1 MLITLAPEISTALE
15 KKETQM
21 LLSLG
26 KNENIKTHINK
37 NSDFTFENSLL
48 VVMVIT
54 ANKYNNY
61 YLKNHNRR

>member
-1 MLITLAPEISTALE
+1 
-15 KKETQM
+15 M

-26 KNENIKTHINK
+26 KNENIKTHIHK
-37 NSDFTFENSLL
+37 NPDFTFENSLQ

>member
-1 MLITLAPEISTALE
+1 
-15 KKETQM
+15 M

-26 KNENIKTHINK
+26 KTENIKTHIKK

-48 VVMVIT
+48 VVIVIT

-61 YLKNHNRR
+61 YLKNHNRRKQI